1 MRIRVT
7 YEFDKLPKKTFDI
20 EIKKDVYQ
28 IEYIDTLLSK
38 LSQLEIKKL
47 ISISNHQYGKSNLI
61 KWLIIENVYDFKK
74 NGFWLDY
81 KKTYI
86 NKKPLDRPFLN
97 IVLITNNESLSL
109 KIDVQNV
116 IGEGMLTD
124 LINTAIELFEER
136 IKRKVR
142 KYIYFKMSNKFSL
155 KWLKKEYTEKI
166 IK

>member
-86 NKKPLDRPFLN
+86 NKKPLDRPFL
-97 IVLITNNESLSL
+97 I
-109 KIDVQNV
+109 
-116 IGEGMLTD
+116 
-124 LINTAIELFEER
+124 
-136 IKRKVR
+136 
-142 KYIYFKMSNKFSL
+142 
-155 KWLKKEYTEKI
+155 
-166 IK
+166 